1 MGFDTDQQPLESGF
15 SLESFA
21 VVRVVID
28 YATTYTYSLSLVQAQ
43 IQRSQKLKIHFDG
56 CHEKDSRPQ
65 IQMFQLLAQHS
76 PRWEELS
83 LGLTPE
89 LLPSLTVLCDRVSSL
104 KRLWIEWEESE
115 VQTIESIDCFQTA
128 FSLVD
133 ASIHNECRVLPI
145 ALPIHQLTRYQLDG
159 PWEMHRGILKLAP
172 NLVEAR
178 IELSYEGPWS
188 DPAEAIDLLC
198 LRRLY
203 VSNLRALRYIRVPA
217 LEELAFW
224 VESDADPDLQIFYS
238 LLDRSSCRL
247 RRVYLRG
254 SPTARATTEIL
265 QKSSFVTEL
274 IVVNDY
280 GAKDEVDA
288 LMATLTVST
297 SAGSTTVA
305 PRLSLMF
312 FGCSDKI
319 VSITQRILA
328 C

>member
-1 MGFDTDQQPLESGF
+1 
-15 SLESFA
+15 
-21 VVRVVID
+21 
-28 YATTYTYSLSLVQAQ
+28 
-43 IQRSQKLKIHFDG
+43 
-56 CHEKDSRPQ
+56 
-65 IQMFQLLAQHS
+65 MFQLLAQHS

-172 NLVEAR
+172 NLVEVR

-224 VESDADPDLQIFYS
+224 VESDADPDLQNFYS

-312 FGCSDKI
+312 FGCSDNNCIDYTAYLGMLK
-319 VSITQRILA
+319 SRWTSEGCALKTAALA
-328 C
+328 TEGSGPNTATLHGLHALRKEGLDLLLLEGEEASSEMFRWAYVPVWN